1 MTSGYPVGPTCSGSP
16 DLRDVAGVASLCT
29 VTTFEYSNLS
39 GRPPGPVVSKLAWVL
54 PGIRSVMSQVEPY
67 ARWWE
72 ASNRRAL
79 GSGRPL
85 WVALGDSMTQGI
97 GASAPDR
104 GWVGQIAATPP
115 RRLRDVAVLNLSF
128 NGARVLDVIDRQLPA
143 LERLQELGHRIELVT
158 LLIGNNDLISPRW
171 SKLLPASTERLLD
184 LVPRGTVVATQPG
197 LQRSAARFNQVV
209 DAHARAGGIVVADF
223 RVPHMRDWRG
233 RLAEDRFHPND
244 RGYAGMADVV
254 RLAL

>member
-1 MTSGYPVGPTCSGSP
+1 
-16 DLRDVAGVASLCT
+16 

-39 GRPPGPVVSKLAWVL
+39 GRPPGPVVSKLALVL
-54 PGIRSVMSQVEPY
+54 PGVRRVMDQVEPY

-72 ASNRRAL
+72 DANRAAL
-79 GSGRPL
+79 GTGRPL

-104 GWVGQIAATPP
+104 GWVGQLAATPP
-115 RRLRDVAVLNLSF
+115 PRVQGTALLNLSF
-128 NGARVLDVIDRQLPA
+128 NGARVLDVVERQLPA
-143 LERLQELGHRIELVT
+143 LERVRDLGHEIALVT
-158 LLIGNNDLISPRW
+158 LLIGNNDLMSPRW
-171 SKLLPASTERLLD
+171 SKRLPDAMAQLLD

-197 LQRSAARFNQVV
+197 LQRSAAAFNRVV
-209 DAHARAGGIVVADF
+209 DAKARTGAIDVADF

-254 RLAL
+254 RHAL